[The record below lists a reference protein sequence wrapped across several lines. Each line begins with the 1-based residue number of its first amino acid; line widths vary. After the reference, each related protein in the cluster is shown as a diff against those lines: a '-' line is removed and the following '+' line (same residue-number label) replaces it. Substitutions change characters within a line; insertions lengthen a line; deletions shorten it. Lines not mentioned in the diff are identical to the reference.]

1 MVSPEQQKQIQDGLA
16 EIVDSEGIKTDNA
29 KVASGA
35 ARLIADLIR
44 SLDPGADV
52 SVEAPDTHRKEQA

>member
-1 MVSPEQQKQIQDGLA
+1 MVSPEQRKQIQDGLA
-16 EIVDSEGIKTDNA
+16 EIVHEEGFDTKNE

-52 SVEAPDTHRKEQA
+52 TVETPDTHRKEQA